1 MFMATAP
8 KANQPG
14 QLPSEFE
21 SPSSLRRVV
30 RTQLLRRREQL
41 QQARTDL
48 QNPQLVHLL
57 KEVDA
62 ALRRIE
68 EGTFG
73 LCEHCHDAVE
83 DQELITNPLVRFCLD
98 CLPPEQQ
105 RLLERDLELAAQ
117 IQTRLLPKR
126 DMRVDGWNVAYH
138 YQPFGIVSGDY
149 CDLIPGPDETLYFLL
164 GDVSGKG
171 VASSM
176 LMANLSATFRTL
188 VPLGMPLSQMVE
200 RANRVFSESTLPMQF
215 ATLISGKITP
225 DGGVELVNAGH
236 NPALVFAGDSV
247 QVIDSSAMPL
257 GMFADQLF
265 ESSKLTL
272 AKGDAV
278 LLYTD
283 GVSEAVNLENQE
295 YGLDRLIELILKCRE
310 AASSELLARCIED
323 LAAFRNGA
331 AAFDDETLMVIQR
344 VV

>member
-1 MFMATAP
+1 MATAP
-8 KANQPG
+8 KIKQPG
-14 QLPSEFE
+14 QLPNELE
-21 SPSSLRRVV
+21 APSSLRRVV

-41 QQARTDL
+41 QKARPDL
-48 QNPQLVHLL
+48 HTTQLVQLM

-62 ALRRIE
+62 ALERID

-73 LCEHCHDAVE
+73 VCEHCHDAVE
-83 DQELITNPLVRFCLD
+83 DQELITNPLVRFCLE

-138 YQPFGIVSGDY
+138 YRPFGIVSGDY
-149 CDLIPGPDETLYFLL
+149 CDLIPGPDQTLYFLL

-188 VPLGMPLSQMVE
+188 VPLGMPLPQMVE

-215 ATLISGKITP
+215 ATLISGKVTP
-225 DGGVELVNAGH
+225 DGGLELVNAGH

-247 QVIDSSAMPL
+247 QVVESSAMPV
-257 GMFADQLF
+257 GMFADQEF
-265 ESSKLTL
+265 VSSKSTL
-272 AKGDAV
+272 SKGDAV

-283 GVSEAVNLENQE
+283 GVSEALNPEDQE
-295 YGLDRLIELILKCRE
+295 YGLERLADLILKCRE
-310 AASSELLARCIED
+310 AASSELLARCVED
-323 LAAFRNGA
+323 LAIFRNGVP
-331 AAFDDETLMVIQR
+331 AFDDETLMVIQR
-344 VV
+344 LV

>member
-1 MFMATAP
+1 MATLPNTNHATF
-8 KANQPG
+8 
-14 QLPSEFE
+14 PSEIDA
-21 SPSSLRRVV
+21 PSSLKRVV

-41 QQARTDL
+41 QQARADL
-48 QNPQLVHLL
+48 QTPHLVKLM

-62 ALRRIE
+62 ALARIE

-73 LCEHCHDAVE
+73 ICEHCHTVVE
-83 DQELITNPLVRFCLD
+83 DQQLITNPLVRFCLD
-98 CLPPEQQ
+98 CLPPDQQ

-149 CDLIPGPDETLYFLL
+149 CDLIPGSDATLYFLL

-188 VPLGMPLSQMVE
+188 VPLGMPLAQMVE

-215 ATLISGKITP
+215 ATLISGKVTP
-225 DGGVELVNAGH
+225 DGAVELVNAGH
-236 NPALVFAGDSV
+236 NPALIFAGESV
-247 QVIDSSAMPL
+247 HVVESSAMPL
-257 GMFADQLF
+257 GMFADQQF
-265 ESSKLTL
+265 DATKLNL
-272 AKGDAV
+272 KKGDAV

-283 GVSEAVNLENQE
+283 GISEALNAENQE
-295 YGLDRLIELILKCRE
+295 YGLDRLIELIAKCRE
-310 AASSELLARCIED
+310 AASAELLARCVDD
-323 LAAFRNGA
+323 LAVFRNGA
-331 AAFDDETLMVIQR
+331 PAFDDEALMVVQR
-344 VV
+344 VI

>member
-1 MFMATAP
+1 MATAP
-8 KANQPG
+8 KINQPG
-14 QLPSEFE
+14 QLSNELE
-21 SPSSLRRVV
+21 APSSLRRVV

-41 QQARTDL
+41 QQARADL
-48 QNPQLVHLL
+48 RNPQLVNLL
-57 KEVDA
+57 KEVDS

-68 EGTFG
+68 EGSFG
-73 LCEHCHDAVE
+73 VCEHCHDAVE

-149 CDLIPGPDETLYFLL
+149 CDLIPGPDQTLYFLL

-188 VPLGMPLSQMVE
+188 VPLGMPLPQMVE

-215 ATLISGKITP
+215 ATLISGKVTP
-225 DGGVELVNAGH
+225 DGGLELVNAGH

-247 QVIDSSAMPL
+247 QVVESSAMPV
-257 GMFADQLF
+257 GMFADQEF
-265 ESSKLTL
+265 VSSKSRLS
-272 AKGDAV
+272 KGDAV

-283 GVSEAVNLENQE
+283 GVSEALNPEDQE
-295 YGLDRLIELILKCRE
+295 YGLERLADLILKCRE
-310 AASSELLARCIED
+310 AASSELLAKCVED
-323 LAAFRNGA
+323 LTIFRNGTP
-331 AAFDDETLMVIQR
+331 AFDDETLMVIQR
-344 VV
+344 LV

>member
-1 MFMATAP
+1 MASLP
-8 KANQPG
+8 KVNPPG
-14 QLPSEFE
+14 QLPNEFE
-21 SPSSLRRVV
+21 SPSGLRRVV

-48 QNPQLVHLL
+48 QNPQLVQLL

-62 ALRRIE
+62 ALQRIQ

-73 LCEHCHDAVE
+73 ICEHCHDAVE

-149 CDLIPGPDETLYFLL
+149 CDLIPGPNETLYFLL

-200 RANRVFSESTLPMQF
+200 RANRVFTESTLPMQF
-215 ATLISGKITP
+215 ATLVSGKVTP
-225 DGGVELVNAGH
+225 DGDVELVNAGH
-236 NPALVFAGDSV
+236 NPALIFKGESV
-247 QVIDSSAMPL
+247 QVVESSAMPV
-257 GMFADQLF
+257 GMFADQQF
-265 ESSKLTL
+265 ESAKLHL
-272 AKGDAV
+272 EKRDAV

-283 GVSEAVNLENQE
+283 GVSEAVNSDNEE
-295 YGLDRLIELILKCRE
+295 YGLERLAELILRCRE
-310 AASSELLARCIED
+310 TASAELLSRCIDD

-331 AAFDDETLMVIQR
+331 PAFDDETLMVIQR

>member
-1 MFMATAP
+1 MSSVSN
-8 KANQPG
+8 ANQAAAAMT
-14 QLPSEFE
+14 EME
-21 SPSSLRRVV
+21 APSSLRRVV

-41 QQARTDL
+41 RQAKPEL
-48 QNPQLVHLL
+48 QTPQLVRLL
-57 KEVDA
+57 KEVDS
-62 ALRRIE
+62 ALDRIE
-68 EGTFG
+68 EGAFG
-73 LCEHCHDAVE
+73 VCEHCHGAVE
-83 DQELITNPLVRFCLD
+83 DEQLITNPLVRFCLD

-126 DMRVDGWNVAYH
+126 DMRVDGWNVAFH

-188 VPLGMPLSQMVE
+188 VPLGMPLAQMVE

-215 ATLISGKITP
+215 ATLISGKVTP
-225 DGGVELVNAGH
+225 DGGLELVNAGH
-236 NPALVFAGDSV
+236 NPALVFAGDAV
-247 QVIDSSAMPL
+247 QVVDSTAMPV
-257 GMFADQLF
+257 GMFADQHF
-265 ESSKLTL
+265 EATKLKL

-283 GVSEAVNLENQE
+283 GVSEALNGESQE
-295 YGLDRLIELILKCRE
+295 YGLERLIELIAKCRE
-310 AASSELLARCIED
+310 ATSPELLARCVDD
-323 LAAFRNGA
+323 LVAFRNGTPSL
-331 AAFDDETLMVIQR
+331 DDETLMVIQR
-344 VV
+344 VI

>member
-1 MFMATAP
+1 MATAP
-8 KANQPG
+8 KINQPG
-14 QLPSEFE
+14 QLSNELE
-21 SPSSLRRVV
+21 APSSLRRVV

-41 QQARTDL
+41 QQARADL
-48 QNPQLVHLL
+48 RNPQLVNLL
-57 KEVDA
+57 REVDS

-68 EGTFG
+68 EGSFG
-73 LCEHCHDAVE
+73 VCEHCHDAVE

-149 CDLIPGPDETLYFLL
+149 CDLIPGPDQTLYFLL

-188 VPLGMPLSQMVE
+188 VPLGMPLPQMVE

-225 DGGVELVNAGH
+225 DGGLELVNAGH

-247 QVIDSSAMPL
+247 QVVESSAMPV
-257 GMFADQLF
+257 GMFADQEF
-265 ESSKLTL
+265 VSSKSRLS
-272 AKGDAV
+272 KGDAV

-283 GVSEAVNLENQE
+283 GVSEALNPENQE
-295 YGLDRLIELILKCRE
+295 YGLERLADLILKCRE
-310 AASSELLARCIED
+310 AKSSELLARCVED
-323 LAAFRNGA
+323 LAIFRNGVP
-331 AAFDDETLMVIQR
+331 AFDDETLMVIQR
-344 VV
+344 LV

>member
-1 MFMATAP
+1 MATAP
-8 KANQPG
+8 KINQPG
-14 QLPSEFE
+14 QLSNELE
-21 SPSSLRRVV
+21 APSSLRRVV

-41 QQARTDL
+41 QQARADL
-48 QNPQLVHLL
+48 RNPQLVNLL
-57 KEVDA
+57 KEVDS

-68 EGTFG
+68 EGSFG
-73 LCEHCHDAVE
+73 VCEHCHDAVE

-149 CDLIPGPDETLYFLL
+149 CDLIPGPNKTLYFLL

-188 VPLGMPLSQMVE
+188 VPLGMPLPQMVE

-225 DGGVELVNAGH
+225 DGGLELVNAGH

-247 QVIDSSAMPL
+247 QVVESSAMPV
-257 GMFADQLF
+257 GMFADQEF
-265 ESSKLTL
+265 VSSKSRLS
-272 AKGDAV
+272 KGDAV

-283 GVSEAVNLENQE
+283 GVSEALNPENQE
-295 YGLDRLIELILKCRE
+295 YGLERLADLILKCRE
-310 AASSELLARCIED
+310 AKSSELLARCVED
-323 LAAFRNGA
+323 LAIFRNGVP
-331 AAFDDETLMVIQR
+331 AFDDETLMVIQR
-344 VV
+344 LV